1 MAKIRFNI
9 RSPLLVAINGFST
22 QAKRQITKYLIR
34 WP

>member
-9 RSPLLVAINGFST
+9 RSPLFSSINGLNA
-22 QAKRQITKYLIR
+22 QAKGKIAKYLVR